1 MQSQSSNLPGRTAD
15 DPQDTSGSDATRS
28 TPHEPGEDNPT
39 GASMRRALDDADEIG
54 RRTADAAQGYFQ
66 EAKGKASAAA
76 QAGKAY
82 AENAV
87 NAAGKKIDDMKDQA
101 AALQQR
107 SMQFVADEPLKAV
120 ACAAAAG
127 GVLTAL
133 LMSWSRARR

>member
-1 MQSQSSNLPGRTAD
+1 
-15 DPQDTSGSDATRS
+15 
-28 TPHEPGEDNPT
+28 
-39 GASMRRALDDADEIG
+39 MRRALDDADEIG

-66 EAKGKASAAA
+66 EAKGKANAAA

-101 AALQQR
+101 AALKQR
-107 SMQFVADEPLKAV
+107 GMQFVADEPLKAV

-127 GVLTAL
+127 GVLTAV
-133 LMSWSRARR
+133 LMSLRRSRR